1 MFIYKTIPKSLV
13 TVILFAP
20 IHAAGSVN
28 TFGATG
34 LYNIPNADTSHFGDF
49 YLGFNNNIDTA
60 YKKTPTTSGLNY
72 VANLGVYP
80 NLEINLRLLEV
91 LDRNIHQANIYR
103 DFYKRD
109 LSGNLK
115 FKLPYIS
122 NRRVRFAIGATD
134 VGGLAVNFRR
144 FYSVASYE
152 FKNFDI
158 TAGYSFKEN
167 TKDQV
172 VNLSKGF
179 KENNILDGFF
189 YGMEYK
195 PFNWLGILAENES
208 SGSRVG
214 GRVIWNNP
222 GGWSGALTAGYVFF
236 DTGAENGFSVG
247 LSVPIGGS
255 SPGSDLIENNN
266 PSKQTDWLDKQ
277 NQDRQKSSL
286 ESSTLKGFSIN
297 ASSNTSVEDD
307 IQDSISEASTSQN
320 LQAQSLQYELEKAGL
335 DSIQIGF
342 NGSTL
347 VVTYQNRV
355 FNWNQIHAI
364 SAALKTIA
372 DSKLLESFNNVELIT
387 VHNNIP
393 VLKTNVSQSR
403 LIQLVKETTR
413 TDYGRIGAW
422 LQFKNTS
429 KLPTATWLIE
439 PKTNSKVDI
448 SFTLAYK
455 AYYGTEWANWDYSI
469 ALRPIIEVPLW
480 TGAHLSNV
488 YHLGPQ
494 NSYGFEHGVFK
505 EAALTNQMNELMIHQ
520 TVQPFTGFANTLSYG
535 ELKLGQEPLRGFM
548 NQGEYQLFD
557 GYSRLYW
564 RQGQMSSMNN
574 KTLDLDYNA
583 IGAELNWPQA
593 NLVAGYQK
601 GKYIEGDISSI
612 VYGRIKLGN
621 ATVNIGLTTSD
632 IKWKRIDMS
641 LAFPIGPEKNITL
654 GPVTLGG
661 DSSWST
667 GMGTVI
673 DNPISSGA
681 NLINT
686 NPSYKLVGAAL
697 VNSYSQTESMYDNGR
712 LTPAYLKTH
721 IKQLLDGFEVQ

>member
-1 MFIYKTIPKSLV
+1 MFIYKTISKSLA

-20 IHAAGSVN
+20 FHAAGSVN
-28 TFGATG
+28 IYGATG
-34 LYNIPNADTSHFGDF
+34 LYNIPNADTSDFGDF

-72 VANLGVYP
+72 IANLGVYP

-91 LDRNIHQANIYR
+91 LDRKIHQENIYG
-103 DFYKRD
+103 DFYTRD
-109 LSGNLK
+109 LSENLK

-122 NRRVRFAIGATD
+122 NKKVRFAIGATD
-134 VGGLAVNFRR
+134 MGGLAVHFRR
-144 FYSVASYE
+144 FYSVASYK
-152 FKNFDI
+152 FKNLDM
-158 TAGYSFKEN
+158 TAGYSFKDN
-167 TKDQV
+167 ATDR
-172 VNLSKGF
+172 GI
-179 KENNILDGFF
+179 NNILDGFF

-214 GRVIWNNP
+214 GKVIWNNP

-236 DTGAENGFSVG
+236 DTGAENAFSVG
-247 LSVPIGGS
+247 VSVPIGGS

-277 NQDRQKSSL
+277 NQYRQKSSL
-286 ESSTLKGFSIN
+286 ESSTLKGFSTN
-297 ASSNTSVEDD
+297 ATSNTSVEDD
-307 IQDSISEASTSQN
+307 LQDSIPEAPTSQN

-372 DSKLLESFNNVELIT
+372 DSKLLKSFNNVELIT
-387 VHNNIP
+387 VHNKIP
-393 VLKTNVSQSR
+393 VLKTVASQSR
-403 LIQLVKETTR
+403 LIELVKKTTQTNYARVR
-413 TDYGRIGAW
+413 TW
-422 LQFKNTS
+422 LQFQNTS
-429 KLPTATWLIE
+429 KIPSAKWLIE
-439 PKTNSKVDI
+439 PRTNSKVDI
-448 SFTLAYK
+448 SFTFAYK

-469 ALRPIIEVPLW
+469 ALRPTIEVPLW
-480 TGAHLSNV
+480 KGAHLSNV
-488 YHLGPQ
+488 YHLGTQ
-494 NSYGFEHGVFK
+494 NSYGFKHGVFK
-505 EAALTNQMNELMIHQ
+505 EKAFTDQMNELMIHQ

-535 ELKLGQEPLRGFM
+535 ELKLGQEPFRGFM

-564 RQGQMSSMNN
+564 RQGQMSAMNN
-574 KTLDLDYNA
+574 KTSDLNYNA
-583 IGAELNWPQA
+583 IGAELSWPQA

-601 GKYIEGDISSI
+601 GKYIEGDNSSI

-621 ATVNIGLTTSD
+621 ATVGVGLTTSD
-632 IKWKRIDMS
+632 IKWKRVDMS
-641 LAFPIGPEKNITL
+641 LAFPIGPQKNIAL

-673 DNPISSGA
+673 DNPIIPGA
-681 NLINT
+681 NLIDI
-686 NPSYKLVGAAL
+686 NPGYKLVGAAL
-697 VNSYSQTESMYDNGR
+697 INSYSQTQSMYDNGR
-712 LTPAYLKTH
+712 LTPAYLEAH
-721 IKQLLDGFEVQ
+721 IKQLLDGIKTR